1 MRNFAFESIILRIWK
16 KQRNSFVNL
25 LLARNV
31 DYNYLRLYS
40 LDRIEGVNLTDAHF
54 VLPKDFCAKE
64 YFAEYFG
71 IVLDESAPLQRIV
84 LRADKC
90 HQHYMRTLPL
100 HHSQKEIYACDD
112 YADFELALRPTY
124 DFYMKL
130 MSFGNMIKVLE
141 PKSLQEKIYKW
152 LEKTIEV
159 YK

>member
-1 MRNFAFESIILRIWK
+1 MPSA
-16 KQRNSFVNL
+16 
-25 LLARNV
+25 
-31 DYNYLRLYS
+31 LYAHIAVAS
-40 LDRIEGVNLTDAHF
+40 L
-54 VLPKDFCAKE
+54 AKE
-64 YFAEYFG
+64 IF
-71 IVLDESAPLQRIV
+71 
-84 LRADKC
+84 
-90 HQHYMRTLPL
+90 T
-100 HHSQKEIYACDD
+100 CDD

>member
-1 MRNFAFESIILRIWK
+1 MSA
-16 KQRNSFVNL
+16 QRWYM
-25 LLARNV
+25 LARNV
-31 DYNYLRLYS
+31 DYNYLHLYS
-40 LDRIEGVNLTDAHF
+40 LDRIEDVKLTDANF
-54 VLPKDFCAKE
+54 VLPKDFSAKG

-71 IVLDESAPLQRIV
+71 IVLDASVPLQRIV

-112 YADFELALRPTY
+112 YADFELTLRPTY

-141 PKSLQEKIYKW
+141 PKSLQEKICKW
-152 LEKTIEV
+152 LDKTIEV

>member
-1 MRNFAFESIILRIWK
+1 MLILFCQKIFVQKNILQNTSVLYES
-16 KQRNSFVNL
+16 V
-25 LLARNV
+25 
-31 DYNYLRLYS
+31 
-40 LDRIEGVNLTDAHF
+40 
-54 VLPKDFCAKE
+54 
-64 YFAEYFG
+64 
-71 IVLDESAPLQRIV
+71 PLQRIV

-100 HHSQKEIYACDD
+100 HHSQREIFTCDD

>member
-1 MRNFAFESIILRIWK
+1 MLILFCQKI
-16 KQRNSFVNL
+16 FVQKNILQNTLELYWMNL
-25 LLARNV
+25 YRF
-31 DYNYLRLYS
+31 R
-40 LDRIEGVNLTDAHF
+40 E
-54 VLPKDFCAKE
+54 
-64 YFAEYFG
+64 
-71 IVLDESAPLQRIV
+71 IV
-84 LRADKC
+84 LRADKY

>member
-1 MRNFAFESIILRIWK
+1 MKEAKTFLVEPYCVKMSA
-16 KQRNSFVNL
+16 QRWYM
-25 LLARNV
+25 LARNV

-71 IVLDESAPLQRIV
+71 IVLDESVPASENSVKGRQMPSALYAHIAV
-84 LRADKC
+84 ASLA
-90 HQHYMRTLPL
+90 
-100 HHSQKEIYACDD
+100 KEIYACDD

>member
-54 VLPKDFCAKE
+54 ILPKDFCAKE

-71 IVLDESAPLQRIV
+71 IVLDESVPLQILV
-84 LRADKC
+84 LMAYQC
-90 HQHYMRTLPL
+90 HQH
-100 HHSQKEIYACDD
+100 
-112 YADFELALRPTY
+112 
-124 DFYMKL
+124 
-130 MSFGNMIKVLE
+130 
-141 PKSLQEKIYKW
+141 
-152 LEKTIEV
+152 
-159 YK
+159 

>member
-16 KQRNSFVNL
+16 EQRNSFVNL

-71 IVLDESAPLQRIV
+71 IV
-84 LRADKC
+84 
-90 HQHYMRTLPL
+90 
-100 HHSQKEIYACDD
+100 
-112 YADFELALRPTY
+112 
-124 DFYMKL
+124 
-130 MSFGNMIKVLE
+130 
-141 PKSLQEKIYKW
+141 
-152 LEKTIEV
+152 
-159 YK
+159 

>member
-40 LDRIEGVNLTDAHF
+40 LDRIEGVNLTDANF

-71 IVLDESAPLQRIV
+71 IVLDESVPLQRIV
-84 LRADKC
+84 LRQTNAISTICAHCRCITRKEKSSHVMIMPILNWHC
-90 HQHYMRTLPL
+90 VLPMT
-100 HHSQKEIYACDD
+100 SI
-112 YADFELALRPTY
+112 
-124 DFYMKL
+124 
-130 MSFGNMIKVLE
+130 
-141 PKSLQEKIYKW
+141 
-152 LEKTIEV
+152 
-159 YK
+159 